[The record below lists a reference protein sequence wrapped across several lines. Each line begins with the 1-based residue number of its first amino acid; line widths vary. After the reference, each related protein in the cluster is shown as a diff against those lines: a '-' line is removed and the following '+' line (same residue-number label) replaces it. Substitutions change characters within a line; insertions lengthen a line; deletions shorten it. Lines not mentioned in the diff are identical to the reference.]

1 MSEELAETP
10 EIEVATTET
19 PEPSTE
25 AVKTDDAPQADAG
38 EAEAAKEQPK
48 ELSEVEKVKYA
59 MQKRI
64 DRLTAKAAELERS
77 HIDAVEKLKQF
88 EQPKSNAPRE
98 EDFETTEDYLKALG
112 KHEAQQEIEAQKKAE
127 AEANKNKAY
136 EEKIAAKKAAF
147 EAQEAEIRKVTPDY
161 DETVQVLNEFVSTV
175 NTQTQEFQVFR
186 DVLMD
191 SKNMPALSYELGK
204 NPDLMD
210 NLSKMSPVEIAR
222 TLFRME
228 YDIENRAK
236 PQIQTQ
242 PAPPKPVSSTQKAHK
257 SMDTKSGKEILEWA
271 GIKY

>member
-1 MSEELAETP
+1 MSEELAATP

-25 AVKTDDAPQADAG
+25 AVKTDDVQA
-38 EAEAAKEQPK
+38 EESKEQPK
-48 ELSEVEKVKYA
+48 ELSEVDKVKYA

-77 HIDAVEKLKQF
+77 HIEAVEKLKQF

-112 KHEAQQEIEAQKKAE
+112 KYEAQQEIEAQKKAE

-175 NTQTQEFQVFR
+175 NTRTQEFQVFR

-191 SKNMPALSYELGK
+191 SKNMPAISYELGK
-204 NPDLMD
+204 NPDLLD
-210 NLSKMSPVEIAR
+210 KLTKIPPVEIAR

-228 YDIENRAK
+228 YDIEKREK
-236 PQIQTQ
+236 PQPQTQ
-242 PAPPKPVSSTQKAHK
+242 PAPPKPVSTSSKGGK
-257 SMDTKSGKEILEWA
+257 SIEDMSYKELKKKM
-271 GIKY
+271 GL